1 MKLCLDC
8 IVCFQKQALFA
19 TKGLDDCL
27 RAKILKKVML
37 FLCGADWETSPDEF
51 ANEVHRI
58 VRELS
63 GLSDPYKEV
72 KKRSNKISLEMYP
85 GLKELLDREKSENRL
100 YNAAKL
106 AIAGNIIDFGPSTEF
121 DLTGTV
127 DEVIHKDLAINDFNS
142 LQEKLISSDRLLYF
156 ADNAGEVAFD
166 RIFIEEML
174 REREKPFEQISF
186 VVKSGPIINDAMLED
201 ALEVGIDRLPN
212 IRFLE
217 ISNGEKDGTPSRRSD
232 EVRRY
237 IEEHDIII
245 SKGQGNFEG
254 LSDFHNIF
262 FMLMAK
268 CPVIANELMVDIKS
282 SVIKYIE

>member
-8 IVCFQKQALFA
+8 IVCFQKQPLFA
-19 TKGLDDCL
+19 TKGLDDRL
-27 RAKILKKVML
+27 RAKI
-37 FLCGADWETSPDEF
+37 
-51 ANEVHRI
+51 
-58 VRELS
+58 
-63 GLSDPYKEV
+63 
-72 KKRSNKISLEMYP
+72 
-85 GLKELLDREKSENRL
+85 
-100 YNAAKL
+100 
-106 AIAGNIIDFGPSTEF
+106 
-121 DLTGTV
+121 
-127 DEVIHKDLAINDFNS
+127 
-142 LQEKLISSDRLLYF
+142 RLLYF
-156 ADNAGEVAFD
+156 ADNAREVAFD

-174 REREKPFEQISF
+174 RERDKPFEQVSF

-201 ALEVGIDRLPN
+201 AFEVGIDRLPN